1 MLLVIAVVLQ
11 IADTITTALGVYG
24 QGRPE
29 MNPIMAYLMQN
40 FGPAGLVVPKMA
52 VVILMSYT
60 WWRFG
65 HERAM
70 QLIFMFLIFLY
81 TFVVVSNTFQLL
93 S

>member
-1 MLLVIAVVLQ
+1 MPLVIAVFLQ
-11 IADTITTALGVYG
+11 IADTITTAIGVYG

-29 MNPIMAYLMQN
+29 LNPIMDYLMQN

-52 VVILMSYT
+52 VVILMAYT

-70 QLIFMFLIFLY
+70 RMIFGFMVVLY
-81 TFVVVSNTFQLL
+81 TFAVVSNIFHLL
-93 S
+93 A